1 VLPAQEDENKAKEN
15 AREHDEKRKFDA
27 DTFFLSKV
35 TVGLIF
41 LQVLIFAV
49 QAYFLWG
56 TLNVTAVAA
65 TAAKDAANAAK
76 KSADASLLALRPWIS
91 CKVEIAGPVT
101 YTTAGDAQFELRF
114 IVKNVGHSPAFG
126 VKLTPALNL
135 LSPKHGHSVLKLQ
148 RMAHLNRDMPIDAPA
163 VLLPGEVPI
172 GGAEPGLI
180 LFPAEIFTFNYKIPI
195 SREEI
200 EASFEDIKPNRYF
213 APEVFGLV
221 TYLYPLAAIRPD
233 TGFVCSIDNVSPDSE
248 SGLAFELDKPVRP
261 EYTRVADASLWSGF
275 AS

>member
-1 VLPAQEDENKAKEN
+1 
-15 AREHDEKRKFDA
+15 
-27 DTFFLSKV
+27 
-35 TVGLIF
+35 
-41 LQVLIFAV
+41 
-49 QAYFLWG
+49 LWG
-56 TLNVTAVAA
+56 TLNVTTVAA
-65 TAAKDAANAAK
+65 TAAKDAADAAK

-114 IVKNVGHSPAFG
+114 ILKNVGHSPAFG
-126 VKLTPALNL
+126 VKFTPALNL
-135 LSPKHGHSVLKLQ
+135 LSPKHEHSVLKLQ
-148 RMAHLNRDMPIDAPA
+148 RMAHLSRDMPIDAPA
-163 VLLPGEVPI
+163 VGGAPI
-172 GGAEPGLI
+172 GGAELGLI
-180 LFPAEIFTFNYKIPI
+180 LFPEETFTFNYKISI

-213 APEVFGLV
+213 YPEVFGLV
-221 TYLYPLAAIRPD
+221 TYLYPLAAVRPD
-233 TGFVCSIDNVSPDSE
+233 TGFVCSIDNVSPDSK